1 MRKLIFSILCLTG
14 IAMADVYTELSKLE
28 AEQRVLQ
35 LKIENYKLQKQVVE
49 YEDYLVEK
57 RKSEIKK
64 RERESAL
71 IQLREDLRR
80 RHSASDMN
88 PYPSSG

>member
-1 MRKLIFSILCLTG
+1 MKKLIFSILCLTG
-14 IAMADVYTELSKLE
+14 VAIADIYTELSKLE

-35 LKIENYKLQKQVVE
+35 LKIENYKLQKELIV
-49 YEDYLVEK
+49 YEAYLAKK
-57 RKSEIKK
+57 RKNEIQK

-71 IQLREDLRR
+71 IQLREDLSR

>member
-1 MRKLIFSILCLTG
+1 MKKLIFSILCLTG
-14 IAMADVYTELSKLE
+14 VAMADIYTELSELE

-35 LKIENYKLQKQVVE
+35 LKIENYKLQKE
-49 YEDYLVEK
+49 LIIYEAYLEKK
-57 RKSEIKK
+57 RKSEVQK

-71 IQLREDLRR
+71 IQLRQDLRR
-80 RHSASDMN
+80 RHSASEMD